1 MLKNQE
7 NPDILMRKTID
18 NLYLGRNYHIAF
30 KLIDVEKRQIE
41 ILISNKEFIDGDGNH
56 SILYNQPL
64 EYMDIENIVGL
75 MDIEIE
81 EDMANIA

>member
-1 MLKNQE
+1 
-7 NPDILMRKTID
+7 MRRTID
-18 NLYLGRNYHIAF
+18 KLYLGKNYHIAF

-41 ILISNKEFIDGDGNH
+41 ILISTKEFIDDDGNH

-64 EYMDIENIVGL
+64 EYMDIESIVGL
-75 MDIEIE
+75 VNIE